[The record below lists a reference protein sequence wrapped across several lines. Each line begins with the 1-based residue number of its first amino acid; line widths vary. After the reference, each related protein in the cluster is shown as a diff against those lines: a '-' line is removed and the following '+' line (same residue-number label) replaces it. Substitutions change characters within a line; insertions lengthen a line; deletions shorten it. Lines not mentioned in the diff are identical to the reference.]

1 MQFIRS
7 VAGAAALSAAAIACA
22 QSAVLHDGTVLIQK
36 VPLEIF
42 GTEGPMWDIDVE
54 KRQVRVT
61 GRVVTMPAMLNGS
74 EFAIEGTDVVGLD
87 GHSLGPIT
95 AANFDRLADVRAA
108 VKDVVPDTA
117 CPDCG
122 ILRFGP
128 IRSLFSTTE
137 ARGGALVDGDDELD
151 RVPEI
156 QRMIEDNYFFLARN
170 IYVNH
175 ASTLGVDWL
184 GRIGIRDQ
192 NGAYP
197 TNPNQLPN
205 RRYWKYPG
213 TAGGTLKS
221 AGTIYVDA
229 QGNEYMIPD
238 LEAVIELSENVVL
251 GPVRSVSIGNFNT
264 PDSFVVG
271 DVVVMMNQ
279 DPRFGSHIMGIA
291 GANLSR
297 EFFFANLPVGT
308 EIAVVGHMVSEHLQ
322 MAQEIEV
329 GIYDPSL
336 GVSISAAVGNGQRFR
351 VDVARGD
358 ISWRG
363 NAMPAED
370 LTLSARIGTSEFPA
384 DAVPDGVIAGLVHYG
399 VDVEG
404 IDLIGVTEVV
414 MIARDAKG
422 NIVKEQAFDITPFIQ

>member
-1 MQFIRS
+1 MLSTRF
-7 VAGAAALSAAAIACA
+7 VAGAAALCVSSIACA

-42 GTEGPMWDIDVE
+42 ATEGPIWDIDVE
-54 KRQVRVT
+54 KRQIRVT
-61 GRVVTMPAMLNGS
+61 GRVVTIPAMLNGF
-74 EFAIEGTDVVGLD
+74 EFSLDGTDVIGPD

-137 ARGGALVDGDDELD
+137 ARSGALVDGGDELD

-175 ASTLGVDWL
+175 ASALGVEWL

-192 NGAYP
+192 SGAYP

-221 AGTIYVDA
+221 GGTVYVDA
-229 QGNEYMIPD
+229 QGNEYLIP
-238 LEAVIELSENVVL
+238 EIEKAVELSENVVI
-251 GPVRSVSIGNFNT
+251 GTVRSVSIGNFNT

-279 DPRFGSHIMGIA
+279 DPRFGAHIMGLA

-297 EFFFANLPVGT
+297 EFFFANLPVGS
-308 EIAVVGHMVSEHLQ
+308 EIAVVGHMVGEHLQ

-329 GIYDPSL
+329 GVYDYSL
-336 GVSISAAVGNGQRFR
+336 GLTISAAVGNGQRFR
-351 VDVARGD
+351 IDVARGN
-358 ISWRG
+358 IAWRG
-363 NAMPAED
+363 NAIPAD
-370 LTLSARIGTSEFPA
+370 GLTLSTRIGTSEFPV
-384 DAVPDGVIAGLVHYG
+384 DAVPDGLIPGLIHYG
-399 VDVEG
+399 VDIQG

>member
-1 MQFIRS
+1 MLSTRF
-7 VAGAAALSAAAIACA
+7 VAGAAALCVSSIACA

-42 GTEGPMWDIDVE
+42 ATEGPVWDIDIE

-61 GRVVTMPAMLNGS
+61 GRAVTIPAMINGV
-74 EFAIEGTDVVGLD
+74 EFSLEGTDVIGPD
-87 GHSLGPIT
+87 GQPLGPIT
-95 AANFDRLADVRAA
+95 AEHFDRLADVRAA

-137 ARGGALVDGDDELD
+137 ARTGAIVDGDDELD

-175 ASTLGVDWL
+175 ASALGVDWL

-205 RRYWKYPG
+205 RRYWKDPG

-221 AGTIYVDA
+221 AGSVYVDA

-238 LEAVIELSENVVL
+238 GEAVVELSENVVL

-279 DPRFGSHIMGIA
+279 DPRFGAHIMGLA
-291 GANLSR
+291 GVNLSR
-297 EFFFANLPVGT
+297 EFFFANLPVGS
-308 EIAVVGHMVSEHLQ
+308 EIAVVGHMVGEHLQ

-329 GIYDPSL
+329 GVYDYSL
-336 GVSISAAVGNGQRFR
+336 GVTISAANGNGERFR
-351 VDVARGD
+351 IDVAQGD
-358 ISWRG
+358 IAWRG
-363 NAMPAED
+363 NAIPAD
-370 LTLSARIGTSEFPA
+370 GLTLSTRIGTSEFPV
-384 DAVPDGVIAGLVHYG
+384 DAVPDGVVAGLVHYG
-399 VDVEG
+399 VRIEG

>member
-251 GPVRSVSIGNFNT
+251 GPVRSVGEKYYSSSI
-264 PDSFVVG
+264 
-271 DVVVMMNQ
+271 
-279 DPRFGSHIMGIA
+279 I
-291 GANLSR
+291 
-297 EFFFANLPVGT
+297 
-308 EIAVVGHMVSEHLQ
+308 
-322 MAQEIEV
+322 
-329 GIYDPSL
+329 
-336 GVSISAAVGNGQRFR
+336 
-351 VDVARGD
+351 
-358 ISWRG
+358 
-363 NAMPAED
+363 
-370 LTLSARIGTSEFPA
+370 
-384 DAVPDGVIAGLVHYG
+384 
-399 VDVEG
+399 
-404 IDLIGVTEVV
+404 
-414 MIARDAKG
+414 
-422 NIVKEQAFDITPFIQ
+422 